1 MDDGINGLKAKID
14 ALQMNEAGI
23 QDQYVYDPYDSDDSD
38 QEASLLGEGSFGS
51 THTMKNL
58 DDGRVYAVKLVKIKK
73 TGVGVEKLREEC
85 ARLSMLNHPNIVRY
99 FTAFRFKK
107 NKFFAIAM
115 ELLKGGSL
123 LERLQQVS
131 GPLTSSQRQR
141 EAQTAQWARQ
151 VASALAYMHG
161 LRMQHR
167 DLKPDNVLFDEHQNA
182 RVIDVGLAVVVV
194 AKSKV
199 SAAGGANKVGALMYQ
214 SPEKAQ
220 GRAYDGKDDVW
231 ALGCMLAGAVT
242 GKLVEARS
250 TGVFALDP
258 EAVKALIDETNAA
271 SARFGCLATSMLAK
285 NPTARPAAQGVEWA
299 LAAGASVFA
308 GGGTIVEEEGDMQIF
323 VRTITGTTLTLD
335 VEPSDTID
343 NVKQKIQDKEGIP
356 PDQQRLIFA
365 GKQLEDGRT
374 LADYNIQKE
383 STLHLVLR
391 LR

>member
-1 MDDGINGLKAKID
+1 MDDGINGLRAKID

-115 ELLKGGSL
+115 EYLPGGSL
-123 LERLQQVS
+123 LARIEQAS
-131 GPLTSSQRQR
+131 GPLTSGQRQR
-141 EAQTAQWARQ
+141 ASQTEQWARQ
-151 VASALAYMHG
+151 VASALAYMHA

-182 RVIDVGLAVVVV
+182 RVIDLGLAEVVV

-199 SAAGGANKVGALMYQ
+199 SSAGDANAVGALLYQ
-214 SPEKAQ
+214 SPEKAR
-220 GRAYDGKDDVW
+220 GRSYDGKDDV
-231 ALGCMLAGAVT
+231 
-242 GKLVEARS
+242 
-250 TGVFALDP
+250 
-258 EAVKALIDETNAA
+258 
-271 SARFGCLATSMLAK
+271 
-285 NPTARPAAQGVEWA
+285 
-299 LAAGASVFA
+299 
-308 GGGTIVEEEGDMQIF
+308 
-323 VRTITGTTLTLD
+323 
-335 VEPSDTID
+335 
-343 NVKQKIQDKEGIP
+343 
-356 PDQQRLIFA
+356 
-365 GKQLEDGRT
+365 
-374 LADYNIQKE
+374 
-383 STLHLVLR
+383 
-391 LR
+391 